1 MSATNARGNRVERV
15 FYADRN
21 RYLYDL
27 ALCKP
32 AGEAGGCTR
41 HVRL

>member
-1 MSATNARGNRVERV
+1 MSETNARGNRVERV
-15 FYADRN
+15 FYADRD

-27 ALCKP
+27 ALCKL
-32 AGEAGGCTR
+32 AGEAGGCAH